1 MAHDDPI
8 DALAS
13 RLIGGGNQFADLR
26 FFCPAAN
33 ADEQATGAEI
43 CAEFLRALEQKD
55 RGIALVSQSFIDTAQ
70 KFDVRDENVFLHP

>member
-1 MAHDDPI
+1 MAHDAPI

-13 RLIGGGNQFADLR
+13 RLTGGGNHLVDLR

-33 ADEQATGAEI
+33 ADEQDVGEI

-70 KFDVRDENVFLHP
+70 KFDVRDESVFFHP